1 MKTKRPRILF
11 LSRKTR
17 TVLMFNI
24 PTYAILLVL
33 TVFPMAY
40 TFYVSLQKYD
50 LTRPPNMFIG
60 LGNYQ
65 YLLTTDVF
73 WKSLRNTLVF
83 TFSSLVLI
91 FPTSLGLA
99 LLLNESI
106 RGASKL
112 RALIVTP
119 WAIAPIVTGIIWA
132 WIFESKYGIAN
143 YLLRFLGL
151 TPLLWL
157 SSPTLAML
165 SVVVARSWHEI
176 TFGTIMLLAGLQSIP
191 LDMYEAAKVD
201 GANALNRFLHITL
214 PLLRNYVAIILIFE
228 TMWCLREFPII
239 YAMTYGG
246 PGTATTV
253 LGWLAYKLAFL
264 YYDFGKGAAVAFMLG
279 ILTMVLAVVFIKTIY
294 RRIEY

>member
-1 MKTKRPRILF
+1 
-11 LSRKTR
+11 
-17 TVLMFNI
+17 MFNI
-24 PTYAILLVL
+24 PAYAILLIL

-50 LTRPPNMFIG
+50 LTRPPNTFIG

-65 YLLTTDVF
+65 YLLTSDIF
-73 WKSLRNTLVF
+73 WESLRNTLVF
-83 TFSSLVLI
+83 TFSSLLLVFL
-91 FPTSLGLA
+91 TSLGLA

-106 RGASKL
+106 RGVSKL

-119 WAIAPIVTGIIWA
+119 WAIPPIVTGIIWA
-132 WIFESKYGIAN
+132 WIFEAKYGIAN
-143 YLLRFLGL
+143 YLLTSLGL
-151 TPLLWL
+151 TPFLWL

-176 TFGTIMLLAGLQSIP
+176 TFGSLMLLAGLQSIP

-201 GANALNRFLHITL
+201 GAGALNRFFHITL
-214 PLLRNYVAIILIFE
+214 PLLRNYVAIILVFE

-246 PGTATTV
+246 PVTATTV
-253 LGWLAYKLAFL
+253 LGWLTYKLAFL
-264 YYDFGKGAAVAFMLG
+264 YYDFGKGAAVALMLG
-279 ILTMVLAVVFIKTIY
+279 VLTMILAAVFIKTIY

>member
-1 MKTKRPRILF
+1 LKTKRPRILF

-151 TPLLWL
+151 TPVLWL

>member
-1 MKTKRPRILF
+1 
-11 LSRKTR
+11 
-17 TVLMFNI
+17 
-24 PTYAILLVL
+24 
-33 TVFPMAY
+33 MAY
-40 TFYVSLQKYD
+40 TFYVSLQNYD
-50 LTRPPNMFIG
+50 LTRPPSTFIG
-60 LGNYQ
+60 FGNYQ

-73 WKSLRNTLVF
+73 WESLRNTLVF

-91 FPTSLGLA
+91 FLTSLGLA
-99 LLLNESI
+99 LLLNASI

-119 WAIAPIVTGIIWA
+119 WAIPPLVTGIIWA
-132 WIFESKYGIAN
+132 WIFEAKYGIAN
-143 YLLRFLGL
+143 YLLSSLGL

-176 TFGTIMLLAGLQSIP
+176 TFGTLMLLAGLQSIP

-201 GANALNRFLHITL
+201 GAGAPNRFLHITL
-214 PLLRNYVAIILIFE
+214 PLLRNYIAIILVFE

-264 YYDFGKGAAVAFMLG
+264 YYDFGKGAAVTLMLG
-279 ILTMVLAVVFIKTIY
+279 ILTMILAVVFIKTIY